1 MEAAKT
7 LHDMTSHE
15 RLDLIETVADALEYK
30 AEEALDTGRQNIAAN
45 NFNLAV
51 AIRGLA
57 PLDTSGDLASAELLL
72 QIGINY
78 CVAPE
83 PDLQGHTYH

>member
-7 LHDMTSHE
+7 LHEMTSHE

-30 AEEALDTGRQNIAAN
+30 AEEALDAGRQQVAAN
-45 NFNLAV
+45 NFNLAA

-57 PLDTSGDLASAELLL
+57 TLDTRGDLASAELLL

-78 CVAPE
+78 CVAAE
-83 PDLQGHTYH
+83 PDLSKHAYH

>member
-7 LHDMTSHE
+7 LHEMTAHE

-30 AEEALDTGRQNIAAN
+30 AEEALDAGRQKVAAN
-45 NFNLAV
+45 NFNLAA

-57 PLDTSGDLASAELLL
+57 TLDKRGDLASAELLL

-78 CVAPE
+78 CVAAE
-83 PDLQGHTYH
+83 PDLSKPSYH

>member
-7 LHDMTSHE
+7 LHEMTARE
-15 RLDLIETVADALEYK
+15 RLDLIETVAVALEYK

-45 NFNLAV
+45 NFNLAA

-57 PLDTSGDLASAELLL
+57 PLDTSCDLASAELLL

-83 PDLQGHTYH
+83 PDLQRCIYH

>member
-7 LHDMTSHE
+7 LYEMTAHE
-15 RLDLIETVADALEYK
+15 RRDLIETVAVTLEYK
-30 AEEALDTGRQNIAAN
+30 AEEALDAGRQNIAAN
-45 NFNLAV
+45 NFNLAA

-57 PLDTSGDLASAELLL
+57 TLDTRGDLASAEVLL

-78 CVAPE
+78 CVAAE
-83 PDLQGHTYH
+83 PDLSKHAYH

>member
-7 LHDMTSHE
+7 LQEMTAHE
-15 RLDLIETVADALEYK
+15 RRDLIETVAEALEYK
-30 AEEALDTGRQNIAAN
+30 AEEALDAGRQNIAAN
-45 NFNLAV
+45 NFNLAA

-57 PLDTSGDLASAELLL
+57 RLDTSGDLASAELLL

-78 CVAPE
+78 CVAAE
-83 PDLQGHTYH
+83 PDLSKHTYH